1 MPAVSG
7 ACFLLLR
14 KRCSRR
20 ARFWSRSM
28 FDELLEFLT
37 IFPSVVVE
45 RRHVSV
51 PSQIFD
57 EPANGAEAGVE
68 PVVLSEGALST
79 ECARHLVEKAVAGAE
94 FAVDDLARVE
104 VLFDHRRTYDEAMLV
119 LDTSGDGEDA
129 LLRGNGTPL
138 CVRHSTLV
146 GIVLKGS
153 AKGVGGHAPAIIG
166 LAQDQ
171 LDVVF
176 FGHLHERLERRIVIA
191 TQRASRRSHEE
202 HPAVQQLKHCIGRLA
217 LATR

>member
-1 MPAVSG
+1 
-7 ACFLLLR
+7 
-14 KRCSRR
+14 
-20 ARFWSRSM
+20 M
-28 FDELLEFLT
+28 FDELLEFLAQ
-37 IFPSVVVE
+37 FPSEVVE

-51 PSQIFD
+51 PSYIFD
-57 EPANGAEAGVE
+57 ASGNGAEAAVE
-68 PVVLSEGALST
+68 PVVLGEGALSSD
-79 ECARHLVEKAVAGAE
+79 CARHLVEQAVAGAR
-94 FAVDDLARVE
+94 FAIDDLARVE
-104 VLFDHRRTYDEAMLV
+104 VLFDHRRAYDEAMLAV
-119 LDTSGDGEDA
+119 AASGDADDA

-146 GIVLKGS
+146 GIVLDGG
-153 AKGVGGHAPAIIG
+153 AKGGRAHAPAIIG

-217 LATR
+217 LAAP